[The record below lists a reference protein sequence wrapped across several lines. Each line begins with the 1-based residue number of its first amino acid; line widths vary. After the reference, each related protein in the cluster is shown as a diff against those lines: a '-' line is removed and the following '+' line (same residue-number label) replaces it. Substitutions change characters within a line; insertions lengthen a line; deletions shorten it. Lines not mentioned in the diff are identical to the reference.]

1 MMIQFFLKKNLYK
14 NINIHSELKH
24 LSNYKKLTRDFDSI
38 GERIRK
44 KKLFIGSIMEWSRI
58 VRINN

>member
-44 KKLFIGSIMEWSRI
+44 KNYLSVPLWNGVEL
-58 VRINN
+58 